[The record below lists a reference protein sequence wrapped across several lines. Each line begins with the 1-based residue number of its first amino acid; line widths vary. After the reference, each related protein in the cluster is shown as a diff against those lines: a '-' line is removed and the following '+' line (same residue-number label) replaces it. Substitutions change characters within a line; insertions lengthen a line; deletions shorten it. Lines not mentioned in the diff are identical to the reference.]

1 MWLFGKLGKKDKENS
16 SNPVRFKRSKH
27 KHRRGYRKYTVA
39 QKVELIK
46 EYEKS
51 KLSLN
56 SFSLRYSVAAGTLQH
71 WLVQYQAQGEAGLVP
86 LYRGRTKIEVEE
98 AVKAEIIRLK
108 KDNPMMGIGKMS
120 DWLARNKFIRI
131 NKMSVLRILR
141 ENPETEGLV
150 VGTAGRKARKHPTV
164 QRFERSRARQMYQMD
179 IMTWMLRGLHR
190 VYVIV
195 CLDDYSRF
203 VVSFGIFRRARTSET
218 IDVLKAAIEQYGMP
232 EEVLTDNGPQFYTWR
247 GRSEFQ
253 KYLIRSGIRA
263 VRSRPRH
270 PETLGKVES
279 FWRNLYQEMLSR
291 VPIASFEEAQE
302 TIREWVQFYNYKRPH
317 QGIEG
322 LVPADRFFGV
332 EKSVREAMEQG
343 AAIVKDALVVDPKRI
358 KEPMYLVGR
367 VDGKEIKLIA
377 REGSIVVSGLDEVEK
392 RDSLEAVEGVKLS
405 SEAIKDG
412 GNRAEYSP
420 ESNHGTSAGKI
431 PQEDPGASKS
441 DASGG
446 SVAEE
451 KDGTGSMPG
460 AGDKQGG
467 VLQMGEESTS
477 SGGESTGTGEHGP
490 QEQGLCGGA
499 SVAQ

>member
-1 MWLFGKLGKKDKENS
+1 MWLFSKLGKKEKENS
-16 SNPVRFKRSKH
+16 SKPVSFKRSKH
-27 KHRRGYRKYTVA
+27 RRRYRQYTVA
-39 QKVELIK
+39 QKAEILK

-51 KLSLN
+51 KLSFN
-56 SFSLRYSVAAGTLQH
+56 SFSQQYGIAIGTLQQ
-71 WLVQYQAQGEAGLVP
+71 WAARYRAQGETGLVP
-86 LYRGRTKIEVEE
+86 LRKGGSKAKVAE

-108 KDNPMMGIGKMS
+108 KENPVMGIGKMS
-120 DWLARNKFIRI
+120 EWLLRNKFIRVS
-131 NKMSVLRILR
+131 KTSVLRILR
-141 ENPETEGLV
+141 ENPETAILLEDAV
-150 VGTAGRKARKHPTV
+150 RGRKARKHPAV

-179 IMTWMLRGLHR
+179 IMTWMLQGLHR

-203 VVSFGIFRRARTSET
+203 VVSFGLFRRARTSET

-247 GRSEFQ
+247 GRSVFQ
-253 KYLIRSGIRA
+253 KYLVRSGIRA

-302 TIREWVQFYNYKRPH
+302 KIREWVQFYNYKRPH

-332 EKSVREAMEQG
+332 EKPIREAMEQG
-343 AAIVKDALVVDPKRI
+343 AAMVKDALVMDPKRI

-377 REGSIVVSGLDEVEK
+377 REGSIVVSGLTEVEK
-392 RDSLEAVEGVKLS
+392 KDSPEAAEGVKLNP
-405 SEAIKDG
+405 EAINDG
-412 GNRAEYSP
+412 GNGAQ
-420 ESNHGTSAGKI
+420 SNHGTSIGEI
-431 PQEDPGASKS
+431 PQENPIGSESSAGASR
-441 DASGG
+441 
-446 SVAEE
+446 VAEG
-451 KDGTGSMPG
+451 KDSQPGVPG
-460 AGDKQGG
+460 AGDKQGS
-467 VLQMGEESTS
+467 VLQMGKEGTS
-477 SGGESTGTGEHGP
+477 SSGESTGDGEHGP
-490 QEQGLCGGA
+490 QEQGLCGGVP
-499 SVAQ
+499 VAQ